1 MIKIVASCRI
11 KADKIQEFIEAARP
25 LVEASNKEAGC
36 ISYALHQDVKDEQEF
51 AFIECWKD
59 QASIDIHSASDH
71 FKAAGPAF
79 AELTEAEMIVKLYKE
94 V

>member
-36 ISYALHQDVKDEQEF
+36 ISYALHQDVKDKQQF

-59 QASIDIHSASDH
+59 QESIDIHSASNH
-71 FKAAGPAF
+71 FKAASPAF
-79 AELTEAEMIVKLYKE
+79 AELAEKKMIIKVYKE